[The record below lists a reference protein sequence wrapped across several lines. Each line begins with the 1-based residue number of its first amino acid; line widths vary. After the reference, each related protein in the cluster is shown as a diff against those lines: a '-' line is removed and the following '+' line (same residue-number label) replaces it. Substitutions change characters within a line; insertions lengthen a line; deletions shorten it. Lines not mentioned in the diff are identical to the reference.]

1 MQVEEVEAQN
11 AMLGDMQV
19 EVVRASCLPMAA
31 VVAILSAIDRSLF
44 VLFFFF
50 ARSCSLA
57 GPYFRQKLQRENM
70 PIFSFIFC

>member
-1 MQVEEVEAQN
+1 MEEVEAQN

-50 ARSCSLA
+50 FARSCSLA
-57 GPYFRQKLQRENM
+57 GPYFPQKLQRENM

>member
-44 VLFFFF
+44 VLFFFLPE
-50 ARSCSLA
+50 AA
-57 GPYFRQKLQRENM
+57 V
-70 PIFSFIFC
+70 

>member
-50 ARSCSLA
+50 C
-57 GPYFRQKLQRENM
+57 QKLQFSRSLFSSEVTKREYAN
-70 PIFSFIFC
+70 F